1 MYEFV
6 VTVPADTPKEEPV
19 KVEALVHPGMVT
31 FVSVEFPRGCHQM
44 VHCIIV
50 EGKYQLW
57 PRNPEGTMASDA
69 YVVEF
74 SDFKELKK
82 GHNLLDVYAWSP
94 GSSYSH
100 DLRVRITVLP
110 KKVASMV
117 PLIEIMTKLVSRLF
131 GKV

>member
-1 MYEFV
+1 MYEFL
-6 VTVPADTPKEEPV
+6 VTVPADTPKAEPV
-19 KVEALVHPGMVT
+19 QVEALVHPGMVT
-31 FVSVEFPRGCHQM
+31 HVSVEFPRGCHQM

-57 PRNPEGTMASDA
+57 PRNPEGTMASDD

-74 SDFKELKK
+74 SDFREIKR
-82 GHNLLDVYAWSP
+82 GRNLLLVYAWSP

-117 PLIEIMTKLVSRLF
+117 PLVEVLTKLFSRLF
-131 GKV
+131 GP